1 MPSNLARD
9 LSMRLDRSPKDSEM
23 SDVTMAQHLIQETWP
38 ERAGRPVKTC
48 IALIFDAVKRVER
61 TLPKPLLDGRPR
73 QWTERRVRS
82 IWNGEAR
89 RIDSYE
95 MSDLERAAAEEAA
108 NEFNTSIRRAARMA
122 AFLATTDADF
132 HGPEIDRLRQFLGG
146 MDRA

>member
-1 MPSNLARD
+1 
-9 LSMRLDRSPKDSEM
+9 M
-23 SDVTMAQHLIQETWP
+23 SDVTMAQHLVQETWP

-48 IALIFDAVKRVER
+48 IAMIFDALRRVER
-61 TLPKPLLDGRPR
+61 KLPEPVLRERPR

-95 MSDLERAAAEEAA
+95 MSDLERAAAEEAKS
-108 NEFNTSIRRAARMA
+108 EFRTSINRAARMA
-122 AFLATTDADF
+122 AFLAAQDQDF

-146 MDRA
+146 VDRA